1 MSAPATGP
9 EGAAAGTSNGAGDLP
24 RRLLLEVFGHEDFRP
39 GQEDV
44 IAAAV
49 AGRDVLAVMP
59 TSGGKSLCYQVPA
72 LMGDG
77 LTVVVSPLVSL
88 MKDQIDALRARVE
101 ASDEEVPAGAV
112 AALHSSLPVSERRAV
127 ERRVLSGEAKIL
139 YVAPERLRSLETVLL
154 LRRAGGRTPGG
165 GTGVSLVV
173 VDEAHCTS
181 EWGHS
186 FRPEYLFLRTA
197 INDLG
202 SRKGRPPVM
211 ALTATADPRVRKDIV
226 ELLGL
231 REPEV
236 VRTGFD
242 RPNLRYRVRWV
253 AEDGRLDAVVRA
265 LGSEAGEAPAIVYAH
280 TRSRCEELASAL
292 SSRGI
297 RARAYHAGMG
307 AAERDA
313 VQGRFMD
320 DELPVVVATVAF
332 GMGVDKPNVRTVI
345 HAGVPASI
353 PAYVQEAGR
362 AGRDG
367 RQASST
373 VLFSPEELDHRRDLA
388 RTNLTI
394 AEDARVFF
402 DALKEIGVPEATG
415 PNAGKLRANPSPQEL
430 SRLGGV
436 GVGAAADALRALEAM
451 GRVRRGYN
459 LWAEVRIGRL
469 PPKPSSA
476 APTPDGG
483 SVGAGVH
490 RALARH
496 GAGSR
501 VPLVGLAREVGA
513 SPAAVQASLAR
524 LIGSGEIEAKP
535 KGRIADLLVKPAALS
550 RRELADLQARF
561 ERRSAQEVRQLDE
574 VAAYAS
580 LTTCRRARLLSH
592 FGDEAAELVAP
603 CDGCDVCRGRNRGVP
618 SLLRRLFGGLA
629 DAFAPAGT

>member
-1 MSAPATGP
+1 MSAPASGS
-9 EGAAAGTSNGAGDLP
+9 ADASDGAGDLP
-24 RRLLLEVFGHEDFRP
+24 RRLLLKVFGHEGFRP

-72 LMGDG
+72 LMGEG

-112 AALHSSLPVSERRAV
+112 AALHSSLSVSERRRV
-127 ERRVLSGEAKIL
+127 ERRVLSGEARIL
-139 YVAPERLRSLETVLL
+139 YVAPERLRSLELVLL
-154 LRRAGGRTPGG
+154 LRRAGGGA
-165 GTGVSLVV
+165 GVSLVV

-197 INDLG
+197 IGDLAP
-202 SRKGRPPVM
+202 REHRPPVM
-211 ALTATADPRVRKDIV
+211 ALTATADPRVRRDIV

-231 REPEV
+231 RELEV

-253 AEDGRLDAVVRA
+253 AEDGRLDTVVRA

-297 RARAYHAGMG
+297 PAQAYHAGMG
-307 AAERDA
+307 PAERDA

-320 DELPVVVATVAF
+320 DELPVIVATVAF

-367 RQASST
+367 RPASST
-373 VLFSPEELDHRRDLA
+373 VLFSPEELDHRKDLA
-388 RTNLTI
+388 RTNLTT
-394 AEDARVFF
+394 AEDAKAFF
-402 DALKEIGVPEATG
+402 EALKGIGVPEGAG
-415 PNAGKLRANPSPQEL
+415 PNAGKLRANPNPQEI
-430 SRLGGV
+430 SRLGEIGA
-436 GVGAAADALRALEAM
+436 GAAADALRSLEAM

-459 LWAEVRIGRL
+459 LWAEVRIERL
-469 PPKPSSA
+469 PPGA
-476 APTPDGG
+476 VPTPDDS
-483 SVGAGVH
+483 SVGAGVL
-490 RALARH
+490 RALARR
-496 GAGSR
+496 GAASR
-501 VPLVGLAREVGA
+501 VPLVELAREVGA
-513 SPAAVQASLAR
+513 SPAAVQAALAR
-524 LIGSGEIEAKP
+524 LIGSGEIEAAP
-535 KGRIADLLVKPAALS
+535 KGRIADLLVKPAPLG
-550 RRELADLQARF
+550 RRELADLGARF
-561 ERRSAQEVRQLDE
+561 EHRSEQEVRHLEE

>member
-1 MSAPATGP
+1 MSAPAAGP
-9 EGAAAGTSNGAGDLP
+9 EDAAAGAPNGAGDLP
-24 RRLLLEVFGHEDFRP
+24 RRLLLKVFGHEDFRP

-44 IAAAV
+44 ISAAV

-72 LMGDG
+72 LMGEG

-101 ASDEEVPAGAV
+101 ASDGEVPAGAV
-112 AALHSSLPVSERRAV
+112 AALHSSLSVSERRAV

-154 LRRAGGRTPGG
+154 LRRAGGGA
-165 GTGVSLVV
+165 GVSLVV

-197 INDLG
+197 IGDLAPRG
-202 SRKGRPPVM
+202 HRPPARPPIM
-211 ALTATADPRVRKDIV
+211 ALTATADPRVRHDIV

-253 AEDGRLDAVVRA
+253 AEDARLDTVVRA
-265 LGSEAGEAPAIVYAH
+265 LGEGEAPAIVYAH

-297 RARAYHAGMG
+297 RAQAYHAGMDP
-307 AAERDA
+307 AERDA

-320 DELPVVVATVAF
+320 DELPVIVATVAF
-332 GMGVDKPNVRTVI
+332 GMGVDKPNVRTVV
-345 HAGVPASI
+345 HAKVPDSI

-367 RQASST
+367 RPASST
-373 VLFSPEELDHRRDLA
+373 VLFSPEELDHRKDLA
-388 RTNLTI
+388 RTNLTT
-394 AEDARVFF
+394 AEDSKVFF
-402 DALKEIGVPEATG
+402 DALKEIGVPEGAG
-415 PNAGKLRANPSPQEL
+415 PNAGKLRANPNPQEL
-430 SRLGGV
+430 SRLGDV
-436 GVGAAADALRALEAM
+436 GGGAAADALRALEAM

-459 LWAEVRIGRL
+459 LWAEIRIGKL

-476 APTPDGG
+476 ASPPDGG
-483 SVGAGVH
+483 SVGAGVL
-490 RALARH
+490 RALARR
-496 GAGSR
+496 GIGSS
-501 VPLVGLAREVGA
+501 VPLLDLAREVGA

-524 LIGSGEIEAKP
+524 LIRTGEIEAAP

-550 RRELADLQARF
+550 RRELADLGARF
-561 ERRSAQEVRQLDE
+561 EHRSALEVRHLEE

-603 CDGCDVCRGRNRGVP
+603 CDGCDGCRKRTVP

>member
-1 MSAPATGP
+1 MSAPASGS
-9 EGAAAGTSNGAGDLP
+9 ADASNGGAGDLP
-24 RRLLLEVFGHEDFRP
+24 RRLLLRVFGHEDFRP
-39 GQEDV
+39 GQEDI

-72 LMGDG
+72 LMGEG

-88 MKDQIDALRARVE
+88 IKDQIDALRARVE
-101 ASDEEVPAGAV
+101 ASDEGVPAGAV
-112 AALHSSLPVSERRAV
+112 AALHSSLSVSERRAV

-139 YVAPERLRSLETVLL
+139 YLAPERLRSLEIVLL
-154 LRRAGGRTPGG
+154 LRRAGGGA
-165 GTGVSLVV
+165 GVSLVV

-197 INDLG
+197 IRDLG
-202 SRKGRPPVM
+202 SRGSRPPIM
-211 ALTATADPRVRKDIV
+211 ALTATADPRVRGDIV

-236 VRTGFD
+236 IRTGFD

-253 AEDGRLDAVVRA
+253 AEDGRLHTVVRA
-265 LGSEAGEAPAIVYAH
+265 LNEGEAPAIVYAH

-297 RARAYHAGMG
+297 RAEAYHAGMG
-307 AAERDA
+307 PAERDA

-320 DELPVVVATVAF
+320 DELPVIVATVAF
-332 GMGVDKPNVRTVI
+332 GMGVDKPNVRTVV
-345 HAGVPASI
+345 HAKVPDSI

-367 RQASST
+367 RPAFST
-373 VLFSPEELDHRRDLA
+373 VLFSPEELEHRKDLA
-388 RTNLTI
+388 RTNLT
-394 AEDARVFF
+394 APEDAKAFL
-402 DALKEIGVPEATG
+402 DALKKIGVPEKAG
-415 PNAGKLRANPSPQEL
+415 PNAGKLRANPNPQDL
-430 SRLGGV
+430 SRLGDV
-436 GVGAAADALRALEAM
+436 GGGAAADVLRALEAM

-459 LWAEVRIGRL
+459 LWAEIRIKRL
-469 PPKPSSA
+469 PPDASSA
-476 APTPDGG
+476 APPDDG
-483 SVGAGVH
+483 SAGAGVL
-490 RALARH
+490 RALARR
-496 GAGSR
+496 GTGSR
-501 VPLVGLAREVGA
+501 VPLVDLAREVGA
-513 SPAAVQASLAR
+513 SPAAVQASLTR
-524 LIGSGEIEAKP
+524 LIRSGRIEAAP
-535 KGRIADLLVKPAALS
+535 KGRIADLLVKPAPLG
-550 RRELADLQARF
+550 RRELADLGARF
-561 ERRSAQEVRQLDE
+561 EHRSEQEARHLEE

-603 CDGCDVCRGRNRGVP
+603 CDGCDVCRKRSVP
-618 SLLRRLFGGLA
+618 SLLRRFFGGLA